1 MPKGHIYAPRVFF
14 TLDLKVLDATYV
26 GAQHMHLPWTAG
38 VRSAKVNP
46 AENSLRSN
54 SSARRP
60 ASSSTIVRMF
70 PTPLNL

>member
-1 MPKGHIYAPRVFF
+1 MLLGFF

-46 AENSLRSN
+46 PKTAC
-54 SSARRP
+54 A
-60 ASSSTIVRMF
+60 
-70 PTPLNL
+70 PTPPPAALLQQHNRPDVSFAIEFMNSII